1 MNTNRRFL
9 NYKEYDN
16 FQRDLNDGKISEDSI
31 VFIQD
36 KHCIWARGEE
46 YAGNLILDYDKDTKI
61 ATLKTADG
69 ESIVG
74 FVDKD
79 EYTGFKSQ
87 FINFVNAEYLPF
99 KNNVYTQFTISTQN
113 ALTELD
119 NRVDGLRQQLETVS
133 ANIPDVSNKAD
144 KDELFSGSYNDL
156 TDKPNIPTVPTNV
169 SAFTND
175 AGYTTPADVESMLTT
190 MEACSEDTFN
200 QLETNGAVR
209 NDTCYFIFKES

>member
-1 MNTNRRFL
+1 
-9 NYKEYDN
+9 
-16 FQRDLNDGKISEDSI
+16 
-31 VFIQD
+31 
-36 KHCIWARGEE
+36 
-46 YAGNLILDYDKDTKI
+46 LDYDKDTKI
-61 ATLKTADG
+61 ATLKTAAG
-69 ESIVG
+69 ESIVS

-99 KNNVYTQFTISTQN
+99 KNNVYTQFTITTQN
-113 ALTELD
+113 ALSELD

-156 TDKPNIPTVPTNV
+156 TDKPDIPTVPTNV

-175 AGYTTPADVESMLTT
+175 AGYITSADVENTGTT
-190 MEACSEDTFN
+190 IEACSEDTFN
-200 QLETNGAVR
+200 QLETDGAVQ
-209 NDTCYFIFKES
+209 NNICYFIFKES

>member
-1 MNTNRRFL
+1 M
-9 NYKEYDN
+9 
-16 FQRDLNDGKISEDSI
+16 
-31 VFIQD
+31 
-36 KHCIWARGEE
+36 
-46 YAGNLILDYDKDTKI
+46 DYDKDTKI

-69 ESIVG
+69 ESIVN

-113 ALTELD
+113 ALSELD

-156 TDKPNIPTVPTNV
+156 TDKPSIPTVPTNV

-175 AGYTTPADVESMLTT
+175 AGYMTSADVENIVNSHGGEITT
-190 MEACSEDTFN
+190 NTNIEACSEDAFN
-200 QLETNGAVR
+200 QLEANGAVQ
-209 NDTCYFIFKES
+209 NDICYFIFK